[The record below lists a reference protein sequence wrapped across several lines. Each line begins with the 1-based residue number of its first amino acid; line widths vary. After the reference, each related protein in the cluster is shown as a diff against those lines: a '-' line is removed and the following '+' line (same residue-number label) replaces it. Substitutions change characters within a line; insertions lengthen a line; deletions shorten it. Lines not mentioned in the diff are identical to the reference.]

1 MDTGVMFLDCPAYTD
16 RHGTARCG
24 LPAAVQ
30 DRYTVSSTGGPQ
42 ESAKISCPRGHWFN
56 GPIEAL
62 TRENTPA
69 RPHPAPTPPA
79 ISRLGGRREG
89 GTSANPARLP

>member
-30 DRYTVSSTGGPQ
+30 DRYTVSSTDGPQ

-56 GPIEAL
+56 GPIGSL
-62 TRENTPA
+62 TWDKSQPQA
-69 RPHPAPTPPA
+69 RPATIHRSTAHRYA
-79 ISRLGGRREG
+79 
-89 GTSANPARLP
+89 A